1 LYSLLKVI
9 HVSAVAISGAGL
21 LLRFALIQAN
31 SSAIHNAFVRIAPHV
46 VDTVLLA
53 SAIALFALAGL
64 NPLATSWLAAK
75 IVAVALYIVAG
86 TIALR
91 GQPRLRGLAL
101 VIAIAVYC
109 YIVGVAIAKHPIPW
123 ISVS

>member
-1 LYSLLKVI
+1 MYSLLKVI

-21 LLRFALIQAN
+21 LSRFAFIQAN
-31 SSAIHNAFVRIAPHV
+31 SAAIHNAFVRIAPHA

-53 SAIALFALAGL
+53 SAIALAALAGL

-75 IVAVALYIVAG
+75 IVAVGLYIVAG

-123 ISVS
+123 ISV